1 MSTITT
7 QFPRTVVA
15 KHFHNGD
22 EFLHSIGDV
31 PMSRVVWDPWP
42 GTATEEDLL
51 ILVERDQRPCELIDG
66 TLVEKPMGY
75 FESLIAV
82 RLISALCNF
91 VLPRELGLISG
102 PDGMM
107 KLLSGRIRLPD
118 VAYVSFASLP
128 GGKVPSARVPNLAPD
143 LAAEVQS
150 DSDTKAEI
158 DQKLKEYFE
167 SGTRLAWIIDPPTQT
182 VAIFISAIGPSNV
195 LNINDSLDGGVVLPG
210 FTMPLTQLFLPK
222 P

>member
-1 MSTITT
+1 MSTVTT
-7 QFPRTVVA
+7 QPLPTSVA
-15 KHFHNGD
+15 RHFRNGA

-31 PMSRVVWDPWP
+31 PMSRVVWDPLP
-42 GTATEEDLL
+42 GTATEQDLL
-51 ILVERDQRPCELIDG
+51 VLVERDKRLCELIDG

-82 RLISALCNF
+82 RLIIALGNF
-91 VLPRELGLISG
+91 VLPRNLGVISG

-118 VAYVSFASLP
+118 VAYVSFTSLP

-143 LAAEVQS
+143 LAAEVLS
-150 DSDTKAEI
+150 DSNTKAEI
-158 DQKLKEYFE
+158 DLKLKEYFE
-167 SGTRLAWIIDPPTQT
+167 SGTKLAWIIDPPTQT
-182 VAIFISAIGPSNV
+182 VTIFTSATNIGGV
-195 LNINDSLDGGVVLPG
+195 LNINDSLDGGIVLPG
-210 FTMPLTQLFLPK
+210 FTMPLSHLFLPK